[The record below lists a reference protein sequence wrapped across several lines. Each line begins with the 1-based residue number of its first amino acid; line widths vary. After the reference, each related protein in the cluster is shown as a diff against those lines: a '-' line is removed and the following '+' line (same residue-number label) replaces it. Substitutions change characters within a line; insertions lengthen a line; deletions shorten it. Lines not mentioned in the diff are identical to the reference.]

1 MGNIKQMYR
10 KFLTIFIL
18 SFLSISLFAK
28 EFPICKDYYSIKEGE
43 KTQKEKFLE
52 KVLKSD
58 PQNIE
63 CMLKLASVYLRT
75 GKVSQG
81 FDLIAVAYKQDP
93 KFVKNAKISQILDLA
108 LRMSSLRAKAN
119 KTKDYTIWNELADT
133 YFDIGIFKEASI
145 AYEHS
150 LELNPK
156 QIYKRILL
164 AISYGNLE
172 KYSKASKTLQK
183 VLDMQKNNFYANYYY
198 AKLLKNEFEDRK
210 WISYMKT
217 AKKLINSKMAQFNS
231 EQEREYIKED
241 IESELKD

>member
-1 MGNIKQMYR
+1 MY
-10 KFLTIFIL
+10 KKIITICIL
-18 SFLSISLFAK
+18 VLWGIGANAK

-81 FDLIAVAYKQDP
+81 FDLITVAYKQDP
-93 KFVKNAKISQILDLA
+93 KFVKNAKISKILDLA

-119 KTKDYTIWNELADT
+119 KTNDYTIWNELADT
-133 YFDIGIFKEASI
+133 YFDIGIFKEAAI

-150 LELNPK
+150 LEINPN
-156 QIYKRILL
+156 QSYKRILL
-164 AISYGNLE
+164 AISYGNLNRY
-172 KYSKASKTLQK
+172 KDASKALKDVLSTQK
-183 VLDMQKNNFYANYYY
+183 DNFYANYYY

-210 WISYMKT
+210 WVEYMQN
-217 AKKLINSKMAQFNS
+217 ARKLIETKVAKFNN
-231 EQEREYIKED
+231 EQEKEYIKED
-241 IESELKD
+241 IESELKN